1 MRLNKPYIS
10 QYQNV
15 HSPESTEFILTI
27 ESTIGD
33 TLGESVNRVEVTS
46 LTPGSV
52 VVDMNVHTDSTA
64 TSINSVLQNAAND
77 GRLAAIGADAQT
89 QITAQ
94 GKN

>member
-1 MRLNKPYIS
+1 MRLNKPYKS
-10 QYQNV
+10 QYKNGY
-15 HSPESTEFILTI
+15 SPESTALIFTI
-27 ESTIGD
+27 ESTISD
-33 TLGESVNRVEVTS
+33 TLGELVNRVEVTS

-77 GRLAAIGADAQT
+77 GRLSAIGADAQT

-94 GKN
+94 GKY